1 MKKILL
7 LPIFVSFFF
16 DIGVASGDVACDSI
30 VKTNY
35 ELDSKGNLTDEG
47 ASQMEIDCNSAGCA
61 YSLGSCVFCTSGNY
75 GNGGRCQSCGDLTYK
90 QNYGGYW
97 NYSDNGATQKAGS
110 CYAKC
115 SEHKPAPTIPNGY
128 WYTDS
133 TRVYYK
139 ATSLSVCKYEIY
151 CNSNYYIGGY
161 NGTTYYCSACSDLS
175 ITRNGQTY
183 TGYWTTGPGGG
194 SSVNSSA
201 CSASCT
207 TSLPTPETGVAT
219 YEKSAVTYPNECI
232 PKTCQNSTNKC
243 EGYKLVTPYSCPN
256 DYVLIPTLSTAGGT
270 DGAIC
275 EYRDFVSKKTIRIA
289 ATKGTKGCFRYTQ
302 EQTNGLPTGATKGYT
317 ILNETSGTYPTLRI
331 YECSAGYHLQ
341 TPVKTDGDHCTGRKY
356 GTCISDTGK
365 CNADLLDC
373 TGGST
378 NTISGTNITWNADKE
393 DWNANTGCKC
403 VSTGVT
409 LYNDTGNEIGTA
421 TITKTYASGDKN
433 NGNTKWNDAEIN
445 VTRCI
450 LGYAA
455 QDGTCK
461 PVKDGQYSADNDP
474 VAHECSNVEVCLQNG
489 GVCSNPVTNYYKH
502 SNLPRESADNCY
514 AKCSERVADLNAKSG
529 NNGTWRLQSGAA
541 TTVTR
546 KIGSLCQVELSCKA
560 QYYRYARL
568 DMSVEAQKCKSCSE
582 LTDSDSKTDYWNK
595 SDGGTGDETSCYAL
609 CNDSD
614 KKPTTDNGE
623 FTAGASKVNY
633 NATTKAKCT
642 YTLGCKAGFYTNS
655 DGETCGACPAGST
668 SDAGSTDIKQCYMK
682 GGSDGTLF
690 CDKHG
695 CFNLPTGV
703 QIFYAGD

>member
-7 LPIFVSFFF
+7 LPILS
-16 DIGVASGDVACDSI
+16 
-30 VKTNY
+30 
-35 ELDSKGNLTDEG
+35 
-47 ASQMEIDCNSAGCA
+47 CA
-61 YSLGSCVFCTSGNY
+61 YLSICDLSSWAEENLCSAIHEIATCAQVGCEWDDYDGCSSCPQNYFGSGGVCRKCDTLGSGNY
-75 GNGGRCQSCGDLTYK
+75 E
-90 QNYGGYW
+90 GYW
-97 NYSDNGATQKAGS
+97 NKTVDTSDTPKQSSACYGVCSEDAKKKLDCDYYNMAHASCIIKTDTSSTPHSPNKCQYSFECDNG
-110 CYAKC
+110 
-115 SEHKPAPTIPNGY
+115 
-128 WYTDS
+128 
-133 TRVYYK
+133 YYPVDEGNK
-139 ATSLSVCKYEIY
+139 RCA
-151 CNSNYYIGGY
+151 
-161 NGTTYYCSACSDLS
+161 ACSDLTTKS
-175 ITRNGQTY
+175 GTSNYWMY
-183 TGYWTTGPGGG
+183 TGHH
-194 SSVNSSA
+194 NSRSNTRCHA
-201 CSASCT
+201 ECSKV
-207 TSLPTPETGVAT
+207 LPKAENGIET
-219 YEKSAVTYPNECI
+219 YENNTPNFPSECI

-289 ATKGTKGCFRYTQ
+289 ATKGTKGCFRYTK
-302 EQTNGLPTGATKGYT
+302 EQATGFPEGTNAAKGYT

-331 YECSAGYHLQ
+331 YECATGYHLQ
-341 TPVKTDGDHCTGRKY
+341 TPRTTDSDHCTKREY

-393 DWNANTGCKC
+393 DWDANTGCKC

-409 LYNDTGNEIGTA
+409 LYNNTGNEIGTA

-474 VAHECSNVEVCLQNG
+474 VAHECSDVEVCLSMENNG
-489 GVCSNPVTNYYKH
+489 CAAGGKTKNYYQRSKSPRDSANDCYVECSN
-502 SNLPRESADNCY
+502 
-514 AKCSERVADLNAKSG
+514 RVKYLNATQG
-529 NNGTWRLQSGAA
+529 TTAGTWQLMSTSPG
-541 TTVTR
+541 TVT
-546 KIGSLCQVELSCKA
+546 KGDDQLCLVELSCKA
-560 QYYRYARL
+560 GYYQAVS
-568 DMSVEAQKCKSCSE
+568 DASKVESSSCNFCRTVG
-582 LTDSDSKTDYWNK
+582 LKTADEGYWNN
-595 SDGGTGDETSCYAL
+595 SDGGTGGPEQCYAL
-609 CNDSD
+609 CNDSN

-655 DGETCGACPAGST
+655 DGKSCGACPAGST

-682 GGSDGTLF
+682 GGKDGTLF

-703 QIFYAGD
+703 QIYYASD

>member
-7 LPIFVSFFF
+7 LAIFAIFVGHIKLAVAEQRCE
-16 DIGVASGDVACDSI
+16 DIEKDYICKGMGCGWSTLGTCIGCD
-30 VKTNY
+30 
-35 ELDSKGNLTDEG
+35 
-47 ASQMEIDCNSAGCA
+47 ANSYGTGGTC
-61 YSLGSCVFCTSGNY
+61 LSCDTLVDDKN
-75 GNGGRCQSCGDLTYK
+75 NK
-90 QNYGGYW
+90 GYW
-97 NYSDNGATQKAGS
+97 NKSDGDDTPKIAS
-110 CYAKC
+110 VCYADCNAKKNTTDCPYYGKVDGGYCKVSSEEKVYYNATTKSKC
-115 SEHKPAPTIPNGY
+115 SY
-128 WYTDS
+128 SLRCDS
-133 TRVYYK
+133 NHYMV
-139 ATSLSVCKYEIY
+139 
-151 CNSNYYIGGY
+151 Y
-161 NGTTYYCSACSDLS
+161 NGSGYTCPACSSLQ
-175 ITRNGQTY
+175 ITIDGKTY
-183 TGYWTTGPGGG
+183 TNYWTSGQGGTFDSNSCVATCG
-194 SSVNSSA
+194 SDSA
-201 CSASCT
+201 K
-207 TSLPTPETGVAT
+207 LVGVAT
-219 YEKSAVTYPNECI
+219 YEESTVTYPKECI

-243 EGYKLVTPYSCPN
+243 EGYKLVTPHSCPSGKHVCS
-256 DYVLIPTLSTAGGT
+256 YTLRSPTGGPSTTFYRCVNSALSFDECRTSSIDATEG
-270 DGAIC
+270 
-275 EYRDFVSKKTIRIA
+275 KT
-289 ATKGTKGCFRYTQ
+289 GCFRYTQ
-302 EQTNGLPTGATKGYT
+302 EQTTGFPEGTNATKGYT
-317 ILNETSGTYPTLRI
+317 ILNETSGTYPSSSLRV

-341 TPVKTDGDHCTGRKY
+341 TPVKTDNDHCTGRKY

-409 LYNDTGNEIGTA
+409 LYNGTGNEIGTA

-614 KKPTTDNGE
+614 KKPTTDNGK
-623 FTAGASKVNY
+623 FTAGASRVNY
-633 NATTKAKCT
+633 DATTKAKCT
-642 YTLGCKAGFYTNS
+642 YTLGCDAGYYKKG
-655 DGETCGACPAGST
+655 DGKSCGACPAGST

-682 GGSDGTLF
+682 GGKDGTLF

-703 QIFYAGD
+703 PIFYAGD